1 MPKETSLMNRLRP
14 LLLLL
19 ALLALLCGMWAG
31 LLRLGWTWPVLRPTL
46 PMSHGPLMV
55 CGFLGTLITL
65 ERAVAVRRLWS
76 YAGPIFSGLGSLL
89 LIWNGQVP
97 AGPLL
102 LALGSLWLVMIFA
115 QIVRQHPSLF
125 TLTMAAGAGCW
136 LAGNLLWLFGR
147 PVYHVVEWWTAFLV
161 LTIAGERLELSR
173 VQRLPQLSLVLFLA
187 VCGSIGLALGLSLWQ
202 LSPAARL
209 LGAAYLALALW
220 LLRYDLAR
228 RTVRTAGLTRF
239 IAICLLSGYFWLA
252 FGGGWSAWHGAFF
265 AGPIYDIQLHTIFL
279 GFVFSMIFGHAP
291 IILPAVLGRPITYRP
306 QLYLPLGL
314 LHLSL
319 LLRVIGGWMVIPAL
333 RQWGGILNAI
343 AILAF
348 FALFAAA
355 TRGRLKPDRLNKRD
369 PQCNC

>member
-1 MPKETSLMNRLRP
+1 MLPEETSPLHKFRP

-19 ALLALLCGMWAG
+19 AMLALLCGMWAG
-31 LLRLGWTWPVLRPTL
+31 LLRLGWAWPLLRPTL

-55 CGFLGTLITL
+55 CGFLGTLISL
-65 ERAVAVRRLWS
+65 ERAVAVRRLWT
-76 YAGPIFSGLGSLL
+76 YAGPVFSGLGGLL
-89 LIWNGQVP
+89 LIWNGRTV

-102 LALGSLWLVMIFA
+102 LALGSLWLVMIFVL
-115 QIVRQHPSLF
+115 IVRQHLALY
-125 TLTMAAGAGCW
+125 TLTMAAGAICW
-136 LAGNLLWLFGR
+136 LAGNALWVMGQ
-147 PVYHVVEWWTAFLV
+147 PVYQVVEWWTAFLV

-173 VQRLPQLSLVLFLA
+173 VRRLPQFSLALFVA
-187 VCGSIGLALGLSLWQ
+187 ICASVGLALILSLWQ
-202 LSPAARL
+202 LLPASRL

-220 LLRYDLAR
+220 LFRYDLAR
-228 RTVRTAGLTRF
+228 RTVQTDGLTRY

-252 FGGGWSAWHGAFF
+252 FGGIWSIWHGAFF

-291 IILPAVLGRPITYRP
+291 IILPAVLGRPISYRP

-314 LHLSL
+314 LHVSL
-319 LLRVIGGWMVIPAL
+319 LLRVIGGWIVNPAL

-355 TRGRLKPDRLNKRD
+355 ARSLPPAQTKTTT
-369 PQCNC
+369 